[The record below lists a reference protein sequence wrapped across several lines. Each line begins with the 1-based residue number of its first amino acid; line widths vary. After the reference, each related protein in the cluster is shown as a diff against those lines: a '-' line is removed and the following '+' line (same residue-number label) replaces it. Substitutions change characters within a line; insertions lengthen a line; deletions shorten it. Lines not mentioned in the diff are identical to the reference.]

1 MAQNR
6 VVLTL
11 VCGTCKNKNYYFAVG
26 RKKEKKVE
34 VKKFCKACDKHTPHK
49 ESKAS

>member
-6 VVLTL
+6 VVLAL

-26 RKKEKKVE
+26 KKKEKKVE
-34 VKKFCKACDKHTPHK
+34 LKKFCKACDKQTPHK
-49 ESKAS
+49 EAKAS